1 MHYDYLI
8 VGAGLYGS
16 VFARQMTDAGKRCL
30 VIDRRAHVAGNAYT
44 QSIASIDVH
53 MYGAHIFHTSNE
65 RVWTYVNRF
74 GDFLP
79 YIHTVMANFQGEL
92 YNLPFNMNTFSRL
105 WGVATPR
112 EAQIMIFSQQAC
124 AAGEPKNLE
133 EQAIRLVGFDLYEKL
148 IRGYTQ
154 KQWGRPCTELP
165 PFIIRRLPVRFT
177 FDNRYFNDLYQG
189 IPQEGYT
196 ALAQRLLEGI
206 EVRLNTDYLC
216 DRAQLNTLANRV
228 VFTGPIDAYYDYALG
243 HLAYRSLRFETELLD
258 EPNHQGCAVMNY
270 TDAETPFT
278 RVIEHKHFAF
288 GDQQQTVITREYPME
303 WTPDAEPYYPVN
315 DAQNQ
320 RLFAEYRALA
330 QTEKTVLFGGRL
342 GEYAYYDMDAVIL
355 SALEAADRE
364 QQICV

>member
-1 MHYDYLI
+1 MQYDYLI

-30 VIDRRAHVAGNAYT
+30 VIDRRDHVAGNAYT
-44 QSIASIDVH
+44 NRMDSIDVH
-53 MYGAHIFHTSNE
+53 RYGAHIFHTSNAH
-65 RVWTYVNRF
+65 VWAYVNRF
-74 GDFLP
+74 SEFLP
-79 YIHTVMANFQGEL
+79 YLHTVMANYHGEL

-105 WGVATPR
+105 WGIATPR

-124 AAGEPKNLE
+124 AAGDPQNLE
-133 EQAIRLVGFDLYEKL
+133 EQAIRLVGTDLYEKL

-189 IPQEGYT
+189 IPKEGYT
-196 ALAQRLLEGI
+196 ALVERLLDGI
-206 EVRLNTDYLC
+206 EVRLQTDYLR
-216 DRAQLNTLANRV
+216 DRSQLDPLAKKI
-228 VFTGPIDAYYDYALG
+228 VFTGPIDAYYDHALG
-243 HLAYRSLRFETELLD
+243 YLAYRSLRFETERLN

-270 TDAETPFT
+270 TDAETPYT

-288 GDQQQTVITREYPME
+288 GDQAHTFITREYPME
-303 WTPDAEPYYPVN
+303 WTPGAEPYYPVN
-315 DAQNQ
+315 DAENQ
-320 RLFAEYRALA
+320 RLFAAYRALA
-330 QTEKTVLFGGRL
+330 QSETRVLFGGRL
-342 GEYAYYDMDAVIL
+342 GEYAYYDMDAVIH